1 MTAGMLDQ
9 ASDARCTRE
18 PAKLDFSQGD
28 NLIII
33 KRPGERAIRIQ
44 KKARASVSKKSHEA
58 KFGLG
63 QPHLI
68 SVNCALV
75 QIG

>member
-9 ASDARCTRE
+9 ARMPAAR
-18 PAKLDFSQGD
+18 ALGKLDISQGA

-33 KRPGERAIRIQ
+33 KRPGESAIRIQ
-44 KKARASVSKKSHEA
+44 QKARASVSKKSREA

-68 SVNCALV
+68 SVNCTLV